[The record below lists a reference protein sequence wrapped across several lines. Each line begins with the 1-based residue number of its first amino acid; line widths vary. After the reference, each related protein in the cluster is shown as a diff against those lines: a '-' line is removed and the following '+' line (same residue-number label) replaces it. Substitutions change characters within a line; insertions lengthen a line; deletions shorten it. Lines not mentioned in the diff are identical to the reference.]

1 MIMKHTLSHSIL
13 TSIYLAVF
21 SAEMD
26 PVLPWPSTMSINLWY
41 STWELDA
48 ELIYNALHINIAF
61 STKTG
66 KLTVIQTVTPESH
79 ISYLLRC

>member
-1 MIMKHTLSHSIL
+1 MILIVRHTLSHIII

-66 KLTVIQTVTPESH
+66 KLCVIQSRDMADLDTG
-79 ISYLLRC
+79 IW